1 MQQRIVSNFKTNL
14 EWIRQSRR
22 TTSNTSL
29 DMRNHN
35 HHNQSSGAINSKKY
49 NEPSGDD
56 SRSISASVQVLPYK
70 NPNLVIKTSKPQSSL
85 GGGTPSGNLRSTQNS
100 SWCDRGTA
108 PSQSS
113 LQVTEITMSQ

>member
-29 DMRNHN
+29 DVRNHN
-35 HHNQSSGAINSKKY
+35 YRNQSSGAINPTKY

-56 SRSISASVQVLPYK
+56 TKSISASVQVLPYK
-70 NPNLVIKTSKPQSSL
+70 HPNLVIKTSK
-85 GGGTPSGNLRSTQNS
+85 
-100 SWCDRGTA
+100 
-108 PSQSS
+108 
-113 LQVTEITMSQ
+113 